1 MSTARNQR
9 SHLFTVK
16 IWREPL
22 GEGWTEIRY
31 QAQHV
36 LSGETR
42 GFRDGA
48 MLIAFLQTKLDE
60 LERAPSL
67 EPYSAQDK

>member
-1 MSTARNQR
+1 MNIDRYQR

-16 IWREPL
+16 VWREPL
-22 GEGWTEIRY
+22 GEGRSEMRY

-42 GFRDGA
+42 MFRDGA
-48 MLIAFLQTKLDE
+48 LLIAFLQTKLDE
-60 LERAPSL
+60 AERAASFDL
-67 EPYSAQDK
+67 

>member
-1 MSTARNQR
+1 MR

-22 GEGWTEIRY
+22 GEGRSETRY

-48 MLIAFLQTKLDE
+48 LLIGFLQSKLDE
-60 LERAPSL
+60 LERAPSI
-67 EPYSAQDK
+67 ET

>member
-1 MSTARNQR
+1 MSTERNQR

-16 IWREPL
+16 VWREPQ
-22 GEGWTEIRY
+22 GEGHTEIRY

-42 GFRDGA
+42 MFRDGA
-48 MLIAFLQTKLDE
+48 RLIAFLQTKLEE
-60 LERAPSL
+60 LERTWPS
-67 EPYSAQDK
+67 EA

>member
-1 MSTARNQR
+1 MMSIERNHR
-9 SHLFTVK
+9 SYLFTVK
-16 IWREPL
+16 VWREPL
-22 GEGWTEIRY
+22 GGGRTEIRY

-48 MLIAFLQTKLDE
+48 LLIAFLQTKLDE
-60 LERAPSL
+60 LERAPSI
-67 EPYSAQDK
+67 ET